1 MFFRLQVLKKKR
13 RKEEK
18 KVKEIV
24 KKIKAGHFKFTTRA
38 CAIVKRKTGIKYPL
52 IVAKVFAGV
61 VNMIVNH
68 HDKVFIDVVVV
79 ATQLGESKLIIQNQ
93 ATTSD
98 NSINWNKNII
108 LKNLQ

>member
-13 RKEEK
+13 QKEEK

-38 CAIVKRKTGIKYPL
+38 CAIVKRKTGIRYPL

-79 ATQLGESKLIIQNQ
+79 ATQLGESKLII
-93 ATTSD
+93 
-98 NSINWNKNII
+98 
-108 LKNLQ
+108 